1 MLQLLIADASEALR
15 LGLRMIFSIDPQQ
28 INVVA
33 EASSVIDLLQ
43 LTHTHRPDVII
54 VDGDMAGFD
63 TALSQMSEQCRDCAL
78 IVLTMQTNPEFKRI
92 MLQSGATCCLEKR
105 ASPDELL
112 KVIHRVRLSKMTL
125 PLAA

>member
-15 LGLRMIFSIDPQQ
+15 LGLRMIFSLDPQQ

-43 LTHTHRPDVII
+43 LAHTHRPDVII
-54 VDGDMAGFD
+54 ADGDMAGFD
-63 TALSQMSEQCRDCAL
+63 LALSQIGERCRDCAV
-78 IVLTMQTNPEFKRI
+78 IVLTMQTHPEFKRT
-92 MLQSGATCCLEKR
+92 MLQLGAICCLEKR
-105 ASPDELL
+105 ASPQELL
-112 KVIHRVRLSKMTL
+112 NAIHLVSQIKSAL

>member
-33 EASSVIDLLQ
+33 EASSVIDMLQ
-43 LTHTHRPDVII
+43 LAHAHRPDVII

-63 TALSQMSEQCRDCAL
+63 LALSQISERCRECAL
-78 IVLTMQTNPEFKRI
+78 IVLTMQTNPEFKRT
-92 MLQSGATCCLEKR
+92 MLQFGATCCLEKR

-112 KVIHRVRLSKMTL
+112 KVIHQVRLSKMAL